1 MPSCGC
7 AKSSFGRFRQSNRG
21 HIVRWGIRARMKPAL
36 AVTDLIPTIHRRPA
50 LAALLRAVPEG
61 RPVVL

>member
-1 MPSCGC
+1 M
-7 AKSSFGRFRQSNRG
+7 
-21 HIVRWGIRARMKPAL
+21 RWGIRAGMKPAL